1 MRRLLLILSVCC
13 PLSAHARQMTA
24 DAVILRNDATFT
36 VTDKTHASYRH
47 TIEFMVTEKGKRRAA
62 FSCSVNNG
70 STKLKSFSGEIKDAT
85 GKVTKIKKSDL
96 RFTEYSDGLADS
108 YATWYYSPNIV
119 HYRRK

>member
-85 GKVTKIKKSDL
+85 GKVTKIKKSDNIPTAWL
-96 RFTEYSDGLADS
+96 T
-108 YATWYYSPNIV
+108 ATRHGTIPRTLSTI
-119 HYRRK
+119 RRK